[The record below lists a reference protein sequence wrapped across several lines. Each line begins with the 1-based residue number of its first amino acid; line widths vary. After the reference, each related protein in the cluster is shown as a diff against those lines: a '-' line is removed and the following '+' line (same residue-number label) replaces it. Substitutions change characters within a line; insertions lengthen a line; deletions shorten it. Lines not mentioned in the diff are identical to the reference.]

1 VLSTIC
7 ELLAWPS
14 RLRNR
19 AAHHP
24 ACRRRSTPPS
34 PPSCRPSALRASSL
48 PGHISVRTTVF
59 IVFANSDAA
68 TMSALGRTAV
78 AFGRATVRR
87 ASSAAAPASSEAAAA
102 RPAPRMP
109 EGVDPA
115 AFHPKEHAVSDMWRW
130 RLVTGVASVP
140 VFGYFC
146 LQVRCV
152 FALVWP
158 ARPLPRYFPVTELLL
173 DARPPFS

>member
-1 VLSTIC
+1 M
-7 ELLAWPS
+7 
-14 RLRNR
+14 
-19 AAHHP
+19 
-24 ACRRRSTPPS
+24 
-34 PPSCRPSALRASSL
+34 RP
-48 PGHISVRTTVF
+48 VVF
-59 IVFANSDAA
+59 IVFADSGVA
-68 TMSALGRTAV
+68 TMSALGRTAA

-87 ASSAAAPASSEAAAA
+87 ASSAAAPASTEAAAA
-102 RPAPRMP
+102 RPAARMP

-115 AFHPKEHAVSDMWRW
+115 AFHPKAHAVSDMWRW

-158 ARPLPRYFPVTELLL
+158 ARPVLCYFPAAEAFLMHVLCFRERILGDVRDTKLSSGGCWVALVGQSG
-173 DARPPFS
+173 DAGWR